1 VLARILAAVAAV
13 VIFVIAMG
21 PPPAGPSIP
30 FLDKL
35 EHLAAF
41 ATLGFLTLFALGG
54 QGLRPL
60 VTAVLLCVGW
70 GIAIELAQPLV
81 GRSRELADV
90 GADLVGAALGA
101 VAAVAARRLVHLV
114 RARRRPTTRPR

>member
-1 VLARILAAVAAV
+1 
-13 VIFVIAMG
+13 MG
-21 PPPAGPSIP
+21 PPPTGSSFP

-41 ATLGFLTLFALGG
+41 AALGFFTLFALGG

-60 VTAVLLCVGW
+60 VTAILLCVGW
-70 GIAIELAQPLV
+70 GIAIELVQPLV

-90 GADLVGAALGA
+90 GADLAGAALGA
-101 VAAVAARRLVHLV
+101 GAAVAARRLAQLV
-114 RARRRPTTRPR
+114 RGRRPPTTGPR